1 MAKKNKSF
9 TEEAMDY
16 AGGMIGGG
24 AGLSIGAGAIDKLPA
39 SAAKTGVLS
48 GLETAGKFMPTM
60 ATVGAAGL
68 TMKQVRKLRDSN
80 REKKDNGGYR
90 I

>member
-16 AGGMIGGG
+16 TGGMIGGG
-24 AGLSIGAGAIDKLPA
+24 AGLSVGAGAIGKLPA

-48 GLETAGKFMPTM
+48 GLETAGKFMPVMGTI
-60 ATVGAAGL
+60 GAAGL
-68 TMKQVRKLRDSN
+68 TMKQVRKLQQVDK
-80 REKKDNGGYR
+80 EKKDNRGYR